1 MARQR
6 RETRSLA
13 RLCSRSLWFSIH
25 RRRQTSDQRCNY
37 LHTPTN
43 VLGRVRSASN
53 LIFFNCQRLRNSI
66 IENVLTKGSR
76 WTFQGNHMD
85 GRVGD
90 IVIKPDQFYF
100 ISTLMVMILL
110 PIFERFVYPTFEKCG
125 FSITL
130 LRRLGIGCFLAAIG
144 FSMSGILE
152 LQIEV
157 LLI

>member
-1 MARQR
+1 
-6 RETRSLA
+6 
-13 RLCSRSLWFSIH
+13 
-25 RRRQTSDQRCNY
+25 
-37 LHTPTN
+37 
-43 VLGRVRSASN
+43 
-53 LIFFNCQRLRNSI
+53 
-66 IENVLTKGSR
+66 
-76 WTFQGNHMD
+76 MD